1 MSNSFII
8 EYPKY
13 PEYSKNE
20 TTENQIK
27 KNFLFNEGDDNDNV
41 YSYYHK
47 FSKKMA
53 EYLNLTQN
61 LDLSPEFYS
70 ITSLSYYAEIYE
82 EENKLLIVSFN
93 NKQDFHYYNG
103 FKNQIKKRKNDLNIS
118 VYKNIKLKNIN
129 KEIFIENF
137 INNSLVSNLETKINR
152 NFYREEGFLRKLCN
166 KYDSLKSTILCENV
180 NLSNLFDNFFINNE
194 IKMEIKPCEDL
205 FLDDIKEILTKLAF
219 PDYESKKSNQI
230 NISNFSKLKYIN
242 NLYLLD
248 ILEYFNSIL
257 SDYNPINNIN
267 HRISNNNV
275 INGILR
281 KVKNIEKKNLNN
293 KKQIE
298 PISSIINNK
307 LDENELINEIQKELE
322 DKEYMLNIKKDNN
335 NYYTHLFI
343 NNKKIGKE
351 NFKNVLKFLQK
362 GYYKMFAWYIN
373 NDETLNYGINDVI
386 KIVTTKENLT
396 FYLNKKINIG

>member
-20 TTENQIK
+20 TTENQIQN
-27 KNFLFNEGDDNDNV
+27 NFLFNEGDDNDNV

-53 EYLNLTQN
+53 EYLNLTQH

-103 FKNQIKKRKNDLNIS
+103 FNNQIKKRKNDLNIS
-118 VYKNIKLKNIN
+118 VYKTITLKNIN

-152 NFYREEGFLRKLCN
+152 NFYREEGYLRKLCN

-180 NLSNLFDNFFINNE
+180 NLSNIFDNFFINNE

-219 PDYESKKSNQI
+219 PNYESKKSNQI
-230 NISNFSKLKYIN
+230 NLSNFSKLKYIN

-248 ILEYFNSIL
+248 ILEYFNSVL

-267 HRISNNNV
+267 YRISNKNV

-281 KVKNIEKKNLNN
+281 KAKNIEKKNLNN

-298 PISSIINNK
+298 SFSSIINNK
-307 LDENELINEIQKELE
+307 LDDNELINEIQKELE
-322 DKEYMLNIKKDNN
+322 DKEYMFNIKKDNN

-343 NNKKIGKE
+343 NNKKIGKD

-373 NDETLNYGINDVI
+373 NEETLNYKINDVI

>member
-20 TTENQIK
+20 TTENQIQN
-27 KNFLFNEGDDNDNV
+27 NFLFNEGDDNDNV

-180 NLSNLFDNFFINNE
+180 NLSNIFDNFFINNE

-230 NISNFSKLKYIN
+230 NISNFAKLKYIN

-267 HRISNNNV
+267 HRISNNNI

>member
-103 FKNQIKKRKNDLNIS
+103 FNNQIKKRKNDLNIS
-118 VYKNIKLKNIN
+118 VYKSIKLKNIN
-129 KEIFIENF
+129 KEIFIDNF

-152 NFYREEGFLRKLCN
+152 NFYREEGYLRKLCN

-180 NLSNLFDNFFINNE
+180 NLSNVFDNFFLNNE
-194 IKMEIKPCEDL
+194 IKMEIKPCEYL
-205 FLDDIKEILTKLAF
+205 LLDDIKEILTKLSF
-219 PDYESKKSNQI
+219 PDYESKKTNQI
-230 NISNFSKLKYIN
+230 NLSNFSKLKYIN

-248 ILEYFNSIL
+248 IIEYFNFIL

-267 HRISNNNV
+267 YRISNNNV

-293 KKQIE
+293 KKVIE
-298 PISSIINNK
+298 PNSSIINSK
-307 LDENELINEIQKELE
+307 LDKNELINEIKKELE
-322 DKEYMLNIKKDNN
+322 DKEYMFNNKKDNN
-335 NYYTHLFI
+335 YYYTHLFI

-362 GYYKMFAWYIN
+362 GNYKMFAWYIN

>member
-20 TTENQIK
+20 TTEKQIQ
-27 KNFLFNEGDDNDNV
+27 KNFLFNEEDDNDNV

-103 FKNQIKKRKNDLNIS
+103 FKNQIKKRNNDLNIS
-118 VYKNIKLKNIN
+118 VYKNIILKNIN
-129 KEIFIENF
+129 KQLFIENF

-152 NFYREEGFLRKLCN
+152 NFYREEGYLRKLCN
-166 KYDSLKSTILCENV
+166 KYDSIKSTILCENE
-180 NLSNLFDNFFINNE
+180 NLSNIFDNFFINNE

-205 FLDDIKEILTKLAF
+205 FLDNIKEILTKLAF

-230 NISNFSKLKYIN
+230 ILSNFSKLKYIN

-281 KVKNIEKKNLNN
+281 KAKNIEKKNLNN

-298 PISSIINNK
+298 SFSSIINNK
-307 LDENELINEIQKELE
+307 LDDNELINEIQKELE
-322 DKEYMLNIKKDNN
+322 DKEYMFNKKDNN

-373 NDETLNYGINDVI
+373 NEETLNYKINDVI
-386 KIVTTKENLT
+386 KIVSTKENLT